1 MTFQESDSYFSTI
14 SMDKVVS
21 RVLNQSEAFICVI
34 DVQEIK
40 ILWANKY
47 FINKVGYSEAVLLNM
62 TPDELMGMVHPDYRE
77 FILERL
83 RSIDEWDI
91 EKPYGLFK
99 IKTRNSRYIWV
110 LSTYVC
116 FEKDNCGH
124 THKILGFAS
133 EVNIKLLYAQLND
146 IHNTNK
152 AENKTCLTKLLS
164 EREITVIELI
174 TNGYSDRRI
183 SEYLGIS
190 IHTAKTHR
198 KRIIHKMGLR
208 NSSALVKYAVE
219 NGLCNHEF
227 PAL

>member
-1 MTFQESDSYFSTI
+1 MTS
-14 SMDKVVS
+14 
-21 RVLNQSEAFICVI
+21 
-34 DVQEIK
+34 
-40 ILWANKY
+40 
-47 FINKVGYSEAVLLNM
+47 
-62 TPDELMGMVHPDYRE
+62 DELLCLMHPDYRE
-77 FILERL
+77 FMLNRL
-83 RSIDEWDI
+83 KIIDDCVN

-99 IKTRNSRYIWV
+99 IKTRNGSYIWV

-116 FEKDNCGH
+116 FEKDDCGH

-133 EVNIKLLYAQLND
+133 EVNINQLFSQLND
-146 IHNTNK
+146 INNINK
-152 AENKTCLTKLLS
+152 AENTTCLIKLLS
-164 EREITVIELI
+164 EREKTVIELI

-219 NGLCNHEF
+219 NGLCNNEF